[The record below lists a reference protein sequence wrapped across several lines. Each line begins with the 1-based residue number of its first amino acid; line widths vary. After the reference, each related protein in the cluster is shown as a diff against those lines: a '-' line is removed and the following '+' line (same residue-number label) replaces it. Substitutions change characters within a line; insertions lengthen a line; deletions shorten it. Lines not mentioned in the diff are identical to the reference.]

1 MVGQSD
7 VVYDKF
13 VLGSV
18 GKYQQQ
24 QELKQAGMTAADNVR
39 LADTL
44 YKDYQNLN
52 WLTILH
58 ATTKGNEVIVIAIDS
73 ILSVIDGRY
82 RALLRISRLATIDR

>member
-52 WLTILH
+52 
-58 ATTKGNEVIVIAIDS
+58 
-73 ILSVIDGRY
+73 
-82 RALLRISRLATIDR
+82 